1 MVPPRRNSSRKGPS
15 VVRRTAD
22 EPRGLRHL
30 PPEVEDLA
38 AGRSEYLRRQRQP
51 PSGRIEDPRVA
62 GLIPGVPN
70 HEARRV
76 FDARVS
82 RLRAA
87 LAAEDELALGQH
99 LHDAVLLGMWR
110 ARNVQGL
117 DAFCE
122 GVIGLRGARAEEL
135 VKRAV
140 TARGQAA
147 QQLPEAAVAL
157 WMRGEA
163 ALLASC
169 DAASIE
175 VRSDGDTLQIKLT
188 VPLSQPEQA
197 ADALMAV
204 GHNARGLGQALIP
217 ERARKPAPPR
227 DR

>member
-1 MVPPRRNSSRKGPS
+1 MAAPRRNSPRKSPS

-22 EPRGLRHL
+22 APRGLRHL
-30 PPEVEDLA
+30 PPEVEDFA

-51 PSGRIEDPRVA
+51 PRGRIEDPRVA

-76 FDARVS
+76 FDARVA

-87 LAAEDELALGQH
+87 LAAEDEAALGQS
-99 LHDAVLLGMWR
+99 LHDAVLLGLWR

-117 DAFCE
+117 DALCE
-122 GVIGLRGARAEEL
+122 GVVGLRGARAEEL
-135 VKRAV
+135 LKQAV
-140 TARGQAA
+140 EARGHAA
-147 QQLPEAAVAL
+147 TQLPESAVAL

-163 ALLASC
+163 ALLAVC

-175 VRSDGDTLQIKLT
+175 VRSDGDALQIKLT

-197 ADALMAV
+197 ADTLMAV
-204 GHNARGLGQALIP
+204 GHNARGLGQAFIP
-217 ERARKPAPPR
+217 ERTRKPPSPR

>member
-1 MVPPRRNSSRKGPS
+1 MVPPRRNTKVPS
-15 VVRRTAD
+15 VVRRSAD
-22 EPRGLRHL
+22 APKGLRHL

-38 AGRSEYLRRQRQP
+38 AGRSEYLRRQRP
-51 PSGRIEDPRVA
+51 APSGRIEDPRVA

-76 FDARVS
+76 FDARIA

-87 LAAEDELALGQH
+87 LAAEDEPLIGQH
-99 LHDAVLLGMWR
+99 LHDAVLLGLWR

-117 DAFCE
+117 DALCE
-122 GVIGLRGARAEEL
+122 GVVGLRGARAEEL
-135 VKRAV
+135 LKRAV
-140 TARGQAA
+140 YERGQAA
-147 QQLPEAAVAL
+147 TQLPEAAVAL
-157 WMRGEA
+157 WLRGEA

-175 VRSDGDTLQIKLT
+175 VRSDGDALQIKLT

-217 ERARKPAPPR
+217 ERARKPASPR